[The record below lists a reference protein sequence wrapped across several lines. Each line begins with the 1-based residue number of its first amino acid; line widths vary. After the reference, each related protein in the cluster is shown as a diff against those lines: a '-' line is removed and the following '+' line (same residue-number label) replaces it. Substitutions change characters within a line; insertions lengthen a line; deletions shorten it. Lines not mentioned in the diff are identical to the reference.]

1 MSNRKKPLKESRRGE
16 AILEPA
22 LCDCGCGLSDLLDVR
37 HGQKFIRGHGGLA
50 LLERRKNAL
59 LFAIEVKLIA
69 LGFGILTAQRTA
81 MLALK
86 LNWKKARDE
95 MGKFGYDYLRMT
107 WSYGTKTAGL
117 EQQEGQG

>member
-1 MSNRKKPLKESRRGE
+1 MANRKKRLKENKRGE
-16 AILEPA
+16 AILQSA

-37 HGQKFIRGHGGLA
+37 HGQKFIKGHGGVA

-86 LNWKKARDE
+86 LNWQKARDE
-95 MGKFGYDYLRMT
+95 MRMMGYDYLGMT
-107 WSYGTKTAGL
+107 WRQA
-117 EQQEGQG
+117 